1 MTGSLNAMS
10 EALKLHELSVEARD
24 GVAGGSRPWRAYT
37 WGEADQGEG
46 GAPAQMFAQLMQQ
59 LTQGF

>member
-1 MTGSLNAMS
+1 MTGSLNAKS
-10 EALKLHELSVEARD
+10 EALKLHELSVEALD
-24 GVAGGSRPWRAYT
+24 AVAGGSLPLRAYT
-37 WGEADQGEG
+37 RGEADRGDG